1 MKGNILYI
9 VHQWIDVSNYD
20 STSIGGTT
28 LHILDIVNKI
38 KDEYNCFVLYHANG
52 FYNLAVYQ
60 NGSANFF
67 DLGFSVKSN
76 LFDCYD
82 EDYEKMLLEL
92 IDKLKIDFVHIH
104 HLLGH
109 TYNIL
114 NVLKSKKIKTVITL
128 HDYFLICPRVNMLYK
143 NQDYCNLTSISC
155 CEKCFD
161 NEFDFKTRNK
171 IVGDLFNYADTIIV
185 PNKTVEKLYK
195 KIHADFNYKLIEHGS
210 DLVQIKPVNFNNN
223 KLNVAFV
230 GWLTYLKGSDI
241 AKLVIQN
248 SNPREYSF
256 HLFGLS
262 DDPFFNQNTK
272 NYQYHGEYK
281 RENLA
286 HLLRKNKID
295 VVCLLTRCPESY
307 CYTLSEVLSA
317 GIPVIGFDIG
327 AIGERIKRLNVG
339 WTISLKSKE
348 IGVLNKL
355 WEIKSKPSMY
365 QKCLKSFSKLQLPTT
380 EQMIDQTLNEYKT
393 LMTSNIIDNEWSLE
407 ELNKVS
413 FPITQIKIIKKK
425 IKCNNIISILKRR
438 IPYSIKRPVYLV
450 IQKLKNKRGKR

>member
-9 VHQWIDVSNYD
+9 VHQWIDTSNYD

-28 LHILDIVNKI
+28 LHILDIVNEI

-52 FYNLAVYQ
+52 LYNLAVYQ
-60 NGSANFF
+60 NGSVNFF
-67 DLGFSVKSN
+67 DLGFHVKSN

-92 IDKLKIDFVHIH
+92 IVKLKIDFVHIH

-109 TYNIL
+109 AYNIL
-114 NVLKSKKIKTVITL
+114 NVLKLRKIRTIITL

-143 NQDYCNLTSISC
+143 NQDYCSLTSISC
-155 CEKCFD
+155 CEECFD
-161 NEFDFKTRNK
+161 NKFDFKTRNM

-185 PNKTVEKLYK
+185 PNKTVERIYK
-195 KIHADFNYKLIEHGS
+195 KIYSDIDCKLIEHGS
-210 DLVQIKPVNFNNN
+210 DLIQVNPVNSNN
-223 KLNVAFV
+223 KRLNVAFV

-241 AKLVIQN
+241 AKIVIQN
-248 SNPREYSF
+248 SNPKEYLF

-295 VVCLLTRCPESY
+295 VVCLLTRCPESF
-307 CYTLSEVLSA
+307 CYTLSEVLCA

-339 WTISLKSKE
+339 WTVSLESKE

-355 WEIKSKPSMY
+355 NEIRAKPAMY
-365 QKCLKSFSKLQLPTT
+365 QKCLKSFSKLKLPTT
-380 EQMIDQTLNEYKT
+380 EHMVNQTLKEYKVLIT
-393 LMTSNIIDNEWSLE
+393 GNKGDKEWSLE
-407 ELNKVS
+407 QLNNISFKITEIKVV
-413 FPITQIKIIKKK
+413 KKK
-425 IKCNNIISILKRR
+425 IKGNNIISILKRR
-438 IPYSIKRPVYLV
+438 IPYSIKRPVYLAV
-450 IQKLKNKRGKR
+450 QKLRGGKK